1 MKKAS
6 KQLLAVGSVL
16 GLGLVMST
24 MPANAAN
31 PSTSTLKPAAEK
43 PNTGKP
49 GQVVD
54 DKKKFTDI
62 QVELKESNKG
72 MTLNEAPKFT
82 FPSFQVTTE
91 KMEMNASAVTGK
103 VQVSNPGL
111 EGGYA
116 VTAKISGFERA
127 KRAGVTDPND
137 DLKGARLSLGVG
149 KVTAENLDNAS
160 NAPKSM
166 GVTLNYASQKVLDA
180 ERTDG
185 LGTYNLTYQPEDVK
199 LYLPDGAH
207 TGSYSAQI
215 TWQFADAP
223 K

>member
-24 MPANAAN
+24 MPASAAN

-43 PNTGKP
+43 PNAGKP
-49 GQVVD
+49 GQTD
-54 DKKKFTDI
+54 NDNRKITDI
-62 QVELKESNKG
+62 QVELQDSHKG

-111 EGGYA
+111 ETGYD
-116 VTAKISGFERA
+116 VTAKISGF
-127 KRAGVTDPND
+127 KRATRAGTTEPWD
-137 DLKGARLSLGVG
+137 DLKGAKLSLGVG
-149 KVTAENLDNAS
+149 KVTAEKLDNAS
-160 NAPKSM
+160 TAPKPI
-166 GVTLNYASQKVLDA
+166 GQTLNYESQKVLDA
-180 ERTDG
+180 GPTDG
-185 LGTYNLTYQPEDVK
+185 LGTYNLTYQPKDVK

-215 TWQFADAP
+215 TWQFAAVP